1 MKRSPSRSGK
11 VLRGLFQEPNQ
22 KRKPPI
28 KTKQAR
34 FDTLVARYYPA
45 VYSFASRLT
54 DDPRQAVLLTHD
66 AFARI
71 RKKLWS
77 RRDEVA
83 VVTILLNAVIR
94 AGLTAAGIAQFAQS
108 V

>member
-1 MKRSPSRSGK
+1 MKEPPSRSSTGLHGLPQEQNEQGK
-11 VLRGLFQEPNQ
+11 PS
-22 KRKPPI
+22 I
-28 KTKQAR
+28 KTYPAR

-54 DDPRQAVLLTHD
+54 DDPREAILLTHD

-94 AGLTAAGIAQFAQS
+94 AGLTAA
-108 V
+108 

>member
-11 VLRGLFQEPNQ
+11 VLHGLFQEPNQ

-54 DDPRQAVLLTHD
+54 DDPREAVLLTHD

-94 AGLTAAGIAQFAQS
+94 AGLTTA
-108 V
+108 

>member
-1 MKRSPSRSGK
+1 MKGPPTPSGTI
-11 VLRGLFQEPNQ
+11 LRAQSQGPNQ
-22 KRKPPI
+22 KRKPPT
-28 KTKQAR
+28 KTKYTR
-34 FDTLVARYYPA
+34 FDTLVGRYYPA

-54 DDPRQAVLLTHD
+54 DDPREAVLLTHD

-94 AGLTAAGIAQFAQS
+94 AGLTAA
-108 V
+108 